1 MFGMMKLGS
10 AGRATSHGQAGL
22 AAGDGPVGG
31 SIRSAAMRYARTM
44 GRLAG
49 AARAGITGSVMAVA
63 AFLHASLYSAAAFAQ
78 ANMPGGPARFQLN
91 LPAPATGIA
100 RGQHFIHDILLW
112 VSVAICVIVFGA
124 MFYAIVMHR
133 KSRGAEAADFHESTA
148 VEIAWT
154 VVPFVIVV
162 GLAVAATQEVIAQKD
177 TSNAHLTVKATG
189 SQWKWGYEYLKGDGE
204 GIAFLSTLSTP
215 QSQIVG
221 DEKKSDTYL
230 MEVDNALVVPV
241 DKKIRVVVTANDVIH
256 AWMVPH
262 FGVKQDAIP
271 GFVRDTWFRAEKVGV
286 YRGQCAE
293 LCGKD
298 HAFMPI
304 VVDVKS
310 EADYLAW
317 VDGKR
322 KEMLAKADDP
332 NKEWDAP
339 ALAARG
345 EKVYSANCVACHQAN
360 GQGVPGAFPALANSP
375 KVLGKQEEQIDI
387 VLNGVVKNGTPTA
400 MAAFKQLSDTEVAAV
415 ITYTRNSFGNKA
427 EDNLVQPKEI
437 AAQRK

>member
-1 MFGMMKLGS
+1 MVGTP
-10 AGRATSHGQAGL
+10 AGPSQRL
-22 AAGDGPVGG
+22 
-31 SIRSAAMRYARTM
+31 IRSI
-44 GRLAG
+44 GKIGQVAG
-49 AARAGITGSVMAVA
+49 AAGARITGLATMALATFYSACAVA
-63 AFLHASLYSAAAFAQ
+63 QQDL
-78 ANMPGGPARFQLN
+78 PGGPHRFQYN
-91 LPAPATGIA
+91 LPESVTDIG
-100 RGQHFIHDILLW
+100 RGQHWIHGILMW
-112 VSVAICVIVFGA
+112 VSVAICIVVFGT
-124 MFYAIVMHR
+124 MFYAILMHR
-133 KSRGAEAADFHESTA
+133 KSRGAKAADFHESTA

-154 VVPFVIVV
+154 IVPFVIVV
-162 GLAVAATQEVIAQKD
+162 GLAIAATEETIAQKD

-189 SQWKWGYEYLKGDGE
+189 YQWKWGYEYLKGDGE
-204 GIAFLSTLSTP
+204 GISFLSTLATP

-230 MEVDNALVVPV
+230 LEVDNALVVPV
-241 DKKIRVVVTANDVIH
+241 NKKIRVVVTANDVIH

-271 GFVRDTWFRAEKVGV
+271 GFVRDTWFKADKVGV

-304 VVDVKS
+304 VVDVRS
-310 EADYLAW
+310 DADYAAW
-317 VDGKR
+317 VDEKR

-339 ALAARG
+339 GLTARG
-345 EKVYSANCVACHQAN
+345 EKVYSANCVPCHQAN
-360 GQGVPGAFPALANSP
+360 GQGVPGAFPALAGSP
-375 KVLGKQEEQIDI
+375 KVLGKQEDQIDI
-387 VLNGVVKNGTPTA
+387 LLHGIVKNGTPTA
-400 MAAFKQLSDTEVAAV
+400 MASFKQLSDTEIAAV

-427 EDNLVQPKEI
+427 EDNLVQPKDI